1 MATWSIP
8 AIFAAICIAVH
19 YSFLRAASGRL
30 GDTLGAL
37 VLESTAALG
46 IALAFL
52 FGVRGDP
59 VPTTR
64 NGLFFAAA
72 SGLAISAASIL
83 LFVALRRGGAVAST
97 GAIVL
102 GGGVTL
108 SAIAAPFLFGE
119 TWSTRRAVG
128 ILLGVA
134 AIAVLSRDPAVNPV
148 TPP

>member
-1 MATWSIP
+1 MATWSVP
-8 AIFAAICIAVH
+8 AVIAAVCIAIH
-19 YSFLRAASGRL
+19 YSLMRAASGRL

-46 IALAFL
+46 ILL
-52 FGVRGDP
+52 WYMFGLRGDP

-64 NGLFFAAA
+64 AGLFFAAA

-83 LFVALRRGGAVAST
+83 LFVALRRGGAVATT

-108 SAIAAPFLFGE
+108 SALAAPLLFGE
-119 TWSTRRAVG
+119 TWSTRRTIGV
-128 ILLGVA
+128 LLGVA
-134 AIAVLSRDPAVNPV
+134 AIAVLSRDPAVNP
-148 TPP
+148 